1 MIKAAVFDLDGV
13 LVETER
19 LKALSYARAALRIC
33 PGEVTGEEVEKVYN
47 EVARSSEFCPLT
59 ISEDDVIETYKSM
72 VGRSRQEMAG
82 AIMKRFNLE
91 ATLASRMKE
100 FGVTEPWQVLIKV
113 RLPIYESLIEDPA
126 ELLKSQWPHNV
137 SMVQD
142 LRARGFRTGLGTMSD
157 REHAEYILKVIGLLE
172 YFDCVLTADDISRG
186 KPDPEIYQLIIK
198 RLGVAPAECIVFE
211 DSPSG
216 VRAGLA
222 AGMHVIAVTTPF
234 TQKAVHE
241 AGIIDNRWI
250 VDDPGRLGEV
260 VETMLREPG
269 TA

>member
-19 LKALSYARAALRIC
+19 LKALSYARAALQIC

-59 ISEDDVIETYKSM
+59 ISEEDVIETYKSM
-72 VGRSRQEMAG
+72 VGRSRQEMAA
-82 AIMKRFNLE
+82 AIVKRFNLE
-91 ATLASRMKE
+91 ATLGTRMQE
-100 FGVTEPWQVLIKV
+100 FGVAEPWQVLVKV
-113 RLPIYESLIEDPA
+113 RMPIYESLIEDPA
-126 ELLKSQWPHNV
+126 ELMKSRWQHNINMLKELKS
-137 SMVQD
+137 
-142 LRARGFRTGLGTMSD
+142 RGYRTGLGTMSD
-157 REHAEYILKVIGLLE
+157 RWHAEYILKVIGLLE
-172 YFDCVLTADDISRG
+172 YFDCILTADDIGKG
-186 KPDPEIYQLIIK
+186 KPDPEIYRLIIK
-198 RLGVAPAECIVFE
+198 RLGVAPSECIVFE

-241 AGIIDNRWI
+241 AALIDGRWI
-250 VDDPGRLGEV
+250 VDEPGRLRET
-260 VETMLREPG
+260 VEAMLREQG
-269 TA
+269 TD

>member
-19 LKALSYARAALRIC
+19 LKALSYARAVLQIC
-33 PGEVTGEEVEKVYN
+33 PGEATGEEVERAVG
-47 EVARSSEFCPLT
+47 ELVRSADFCPLT
-59 ISEDDVIETYKSM
+59 ISEEEVVETYKSM
-72 VGRSRQEMAG
+72 VGRSRQEMAE
-82 AIMKRFNLE
+82 AIVKRFELE
-91 ATLASRMKE
+91 KTLASRMQE

-126 ELLKSQWPHNV
+126 ELMKSQWQHNITR
-137 SMVQD
+137 
-142 LRARGFRTGLGTMSD
+142 LKELKRRGYKTGLGTMSD
-157 REHAEYILKVIGLLE
+157 RWHAEYILKVIGLLE

-198 RLGVAPAECIVFE
+198 RLDVAPAECIVFE

-250 VDDPGRLGEV
+250 VDDPGRLGET
-260 VETMLREPG
+260 VETMLREQG